1 MKCPFTIPSALF
13 FLFRTLPYDSRLF
26 RATSIYL
33 CAGFFKGVEK
43 GISCLGLLIDVF
55 RILSNAM
62 IVFLRQKALSSR
74 SSRLEVLYKKDV
86 LKSFA
91 RVSFLIKERLAQVFS
106 SQFCEIFRNLVFYRA
121 PLVAAFDRRSL
132 LRI

>member
-74 SSRLEVLYKKDV
+74 SSRLEVFYKKDV
-86 LKSFA
+86 LA

-106 SQFCEIFRNLVFYRA
+106 SQFCEIFGNLVFYRV

>member
-1 MKCPFTIPSALF
+1 
-13 FLFRTLPYDSRLF
+13 
-26 RATSIYL
+26 
-33 CAGFFKGVEK
+33 
-43 GISCLGLLIDVF
+43 
-55 RILSNAM
+55 M

-74 SSRLEVLYKKDV
+74 SSRLEVFYKKDV